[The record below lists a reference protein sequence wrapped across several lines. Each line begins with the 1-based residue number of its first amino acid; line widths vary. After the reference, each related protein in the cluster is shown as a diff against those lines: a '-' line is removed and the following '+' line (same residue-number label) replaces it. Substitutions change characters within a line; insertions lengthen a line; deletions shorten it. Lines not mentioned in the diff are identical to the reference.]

1 MWRDPEKTST
11 EQVQAEDPLAAVAA
25 VLTTQTFLIL
35 IQIIFKNIKKYL
47 CYQACVC
54 FLIGFGKRSLHTY
67 QI

>member
-1 MWRDPEKTST
+1 MWRDPEKTCT

-25 VLTTQTFLIL
+25 VLTTQTLLIL

-47 CYQACVC
+47 CYQACVW